1 MARYFIWYDNESFP
15 PSPTLA
21 EMHEKAHQQC
31 SISGTS
37 SLFRMGY
44 ATMIDSTKKG
54 SIARSIYHCCMVI
67 VCLFFFTRVRG
78 PFFLLFYVQM
88 HC

>member
-1 MARYFIWYDNESFP
+1 
-15 PSPTLA
+15 
-21 EMHEKAHQQC
+21 MHEKAHQQC

-54 SIARSIYHCCMVI
+54 SIARSIYHCCMYVGRFSFSFMSKCTAELMVVCKQKEIVI
-67 VCLFFFTRVRG
+67 YAIQVIDPNEEIT
-78 PFFLLFYVQM
+78 YN
-88 HC
+88 